1 MEFIGKYF
9 GLAERGT
16 SFRTE
21 LGAGLAT
28 FLTMSYI
35 IFVQPAV
42 LGAAGMDKGAVF
54 TATCLASALACF
66 IMGLYA
72 NYPIAQA
79 PLMGENFFFT
89 YAVVLGMGYSW
100 EKALGLVFI
109 SGLVFLALTLTKLRE
124 KLVDAVPENLKYAI
138 ASGIGLFVAMIGF
151 KEAGLIVASPSTL
164 VKLGVVTSAPA
175 LCALAGLVVMAVLF
189 SRNVKGAVLTGILV
203 SGAAAWAAGL
213 IHYAGVLSAPPSL
226 APTLFKLDLK
236 GLMTP
241 DALAVVLI
249 FLFMSLFD
257 TLGTLLGVGVQAGL
271 LKDGKLERVSKA
283 LVSDAVATTAGALMG
298 TSTVSSFIESATGVA
313 QGGRTGLTAVVV
325 GVFFLLSLFFSPLV
339 GSVNAALP
347 LADGTFIHPVTAP
360 ALILVGALMMGAVCR
375 IDWRD
380 MSSAI
385 PAFITMALIPF
396 TFNIADGIAFG
407 FISFVLIKTF
417 AGKYKDVPP
426 LLWPISALLALRY
439 AFLK

>member
-1 MEFIGKYF
+1 MEFIKNYF
-9 GLAERGT
+9 GFAGRGT

-42 LGAAGMDKGAVF
+42 LGSAGMDKGAVF

-89 YAVVLGMGYSW
+89 YAVVLGMGYTW

-109 SGLVFLALTLTKLRE
+109 SGLVFLVLTLTKLRE
-124 KLVDAVPENLKYAI
+124 KLVDAVPEDLKYAI
-138 ASGIGLFVAMIGF
+138 ASGIGLFVAMLGF
-151 KEAGLIVASPSTL
+151 KEAGLIVSAPATL
-164 VKLGVVTSAPA
+164 VKLGSVTSAPV
-175 LCALAGLVVMAVLF
+175 LCALAGLVVMAALYA
-189 SRNVKGAVLTGILV
+189 RNIKSAVLAGIMV
-203 SGAAAWAAGL
+203 SAGAAWAAGL
-213 IHYAGVLSAPPSL
+213 THFGAVLSLPPSL
-226 APTLFKLDLK
+226 APTLFKLDLA

-298 TSTVSSFIESATGVA
+298 TSTVSSYIESATGVA
-313 QGGRTGLTAVVV
+313 QGGRTGLTAVTV
-325 GVFFLLSLFFSPLV
+325 GALFLLSLFFSPLV

-347 LADGTFIHPVTAP
+347 LPDGTFIHPVTAP
-360 ALILVGALMMGAVCR
+360 ALIMVGALMMGAVCR
-375 IDWRD
+375 INWRD

-385 PAFITMALIPF
+385 PAFVTMTLIPF
-396 TFNIADGIAFG
+396 TSNIADGMAFG
-407 FISFVLIKTF
+407 FMSYALVKTCS
-417 AGKYKDVPP
+417 GRYKEVPA
-426 LLWPISALLALRY
+426 LLWPIAGLLALRY
-439 AFLK
+439 VFL

>member
-1 MEFIGKYF
+1 MEFIKKYF
-9 GLAERGT
+9 GFEARGAAL
-16 SFRTE
+16 RTE

-66 IMGLYA
+66 IMGFYA

-89 YAVVLGMGYSW
+89 YAVVLGMGYTW

-109 SGLVFLALTLTKLRE
+109 SGLAFLALTLTKMRE
-124 KLVDAVPENLKYAI
+124 RLVDAVPEDLKYAI
-138 ASGIGLFVAMIGF
+138 ASGIGLFVAFIGF
-151 KEAGLIVASPSTL
+151 KEAGLIIASPSTL
-164 VKLGVVTSAPA
+164 VKLGPIHSAPVA
-175 LCALAGLVVMAVLF
+175 CSLAGLIVMAALF
-189 SRNVKGAVLTGILV
+189 VRGIKGAVLIGILV
-203 SGAAAWAAGL
+203 SGAASWAAGL
-213 IHYAGVLSAPPSL
+213 TGFSGVVSAPPSL
-226 APTLFKLDLK
+226 APTLFRLDLA

-271 LKDGKLERVSKA
+271 LKDGKLERVSRA

-298 TSTVSSFIESATGVA
+298 TSTVSSYIESATGVA
-313 QGGRTGLTAVVV
+313 QGGRTGLTAITV
-325 GVFFLLSLFFSPLV
+325 GALFLLSLFFSPLV
-339 GSVNAALP
+339 GSINAAVP

-380 MSSAI
+380 MSAAI
-385 PAFITMALIPF
+385 PAFITLALIPF

-407 FISFVLIKTF
+407 FISFVMIKTLS
-417 AGKYKDVPP
+417 GRYREVPP
-426 LLWPISALLALRY
+426 LLWPISALLAMRY

>member
-1 MEFIGKYF
+1 
-9 GLAERGT
+9 
-16 SFRTE
+16 
-21 LGAGLAT
+21 
-28 FLTMSYI
+28 
-35 IFVQPAV
+35 V
-42 LGAAGMDKGAVF
+42 LGSAGMDKGAVF

-100 EKALGLVFI
+100 EKALALVFI
-109 SGLVFLALTLTKLRE
+109 SGLAFLALTLTKLRE

-151 KEAGLIVASPSTL
+151 KEAGLIIASPATL
-164 VKLGVVTSAPA
+164 VKLGAVTSAPV
-175 LCALAGLVVMAVLF
+175 LCSLAGLVVMAVLF
-189 SRNVKGAVLTGILV
+189 ARRVKGAVLIGILV
-203 SGAAAWAAGL
+203 SAAAAWAAGL
-213 IHYAGVLSAPPSL
+213 AHFNGLVSAPPSL
-226 APTLFKLDLK
+226 APTLFKLDLA
-236 GLMTP
+236 GLLTP
-241 DALAVVLI
+241 DSLAVVLI
-249 FLFMSLFD
+249 FLFMALFD

-283 LVSDAVATTAGALMG
+283 MVSDAVATTAGALMG

-313 QGGRTGLTAVVV
+313 QGGRTGLTAVTV
-325 GVFFLLSLFFSPLV
+325 GALFLVSLFFSPLV

-347 LADGTFIHPVTAP
+347 LADGSFIHPVTAP
-360 ALILVGALMMGAVCR
+360 ALILVGALMMGAVCH
-375 IDWRD
+375 IDWREPGA
-380 MSSAI
+380 AI
-385 PAFITMALIPF
+385 PAFVTMTLIPF
-396 TFNIADGIAFG
+396 TYNIADGIAFG
-407 FISFVLIKTF
+407 FIAYVLVKTLS
-417 AGKYKDVPP
+417 GKAKEVPA

>member
-1 MEFIGKYF
+1 
-9 GLAERGT
+9 
-16 SFRTE
+16 
-21 LGAGLAT
+21 
-28 FLTMSYI
+28 
-35 IFVQPAV
+35 
-42 LGAAGMDKGAVF
+42 
-54 TATCLASALACF
+54 
-66 IMGLYA
+66 
-72 NYPIAQA
+72 
-79 PLMGENFFFT
+79 
-89 YAVVLGMGYSW
+89 MGYSW

-124 KLVDAVPENLKYAI
+124 KLVDAVPENLKFAI
-138 ASGIGLFVAMIGF
+138 ASGIGLFVALIGF
-151 KEAGLIVASPSTL
+151 KEAGLIIASPATL
-164 VKLGVVTSAPA
+164 VKLGAVTSAPV
-175 LCALAGLVVMAVLF
+175 LCALAGLIVMAVLF
-189 SRNVKGAVLTGILV
+189 SRGVKGAVLIGILV

-213 IHYAGVLSAPPSL
+213 VHFSGLVSAPPSL
-226 APTLFKLDLK
+226 APTLFKLDLR

-271 LKDGKLERVSKA
+271 LKNGKLERVSKA

-325 GVFFLLSLFFSPLV
+325 GVFFLFSLFFSPLV
-339 GSVNAALP
+339 GAVNAAIP
-347 LADGTFIHPVTAP
+347 LLDGSFIHPVTAP
-360 ALILVGALMMGAVCR
+360 ALILVGALMMSSVCH
-375 IDWRD
+375 IDWKD
-380 MSSAI
+380 MSAGI

-407 FISFVLIKTF
+407 FISFVLIKTLT
-417 AGKYKDVPP
+417 GKYKDVPK
-426 LLWPISALLALRY
+426 LLWGISALLAMRY